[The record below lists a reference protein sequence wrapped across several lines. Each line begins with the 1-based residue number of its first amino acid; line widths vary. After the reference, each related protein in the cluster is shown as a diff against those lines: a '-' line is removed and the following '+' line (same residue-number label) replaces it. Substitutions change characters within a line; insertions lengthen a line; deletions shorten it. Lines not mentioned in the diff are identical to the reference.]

1 MRKAHRHQEPSSMS
15 DPQNSQQG
23 MPRRDFVRSAAM
35 AAAGLTIVPRH
46 VLGRGQ
52 TPPSDL
58 VNVAG
63 VGIGGM
69 GRSNMTALASQ
80 NIVALCDVDWG
91 FVSRGYDSIPQQVAA
106 MEKRL
111 AEANPAP
118 SPEQK
123 MRAQAQIANLK
134 QLSEKA
140 GKATRYVDYREM
152 LEKQKDIDAVMI
164 ATPDHTHAVIAT
176 AAMSA
181 GKHVYVQKPLAWS
194 VEECRALAKK
204 AADTKVVTPTGR
216 RGFRV
221 LPR

>member
-1 MRKAHRHQEPSSMS
+1 MS
-15 DPQNSQQG
+15 DTRTPDQPG
-23 MPRRDFVRSAAM
+23 LPRRDFVRSAAI

-46 VLGRGQ
+46 VLGKGQ
-52 TPPSDL
+52 TAPSDL

-91 FVSRGYDSIPQQVAA
+91 YAGRGYDGIPPQVAA

-111 AEANPAP
+111 AEASPAP
-118 SPEQK
+118 TPEQK
-123 MRAQAQIANLK
+123 MRAQTQIANLK
-134 QLSEKA
+134 MLGEKA

-152 LEKQKDIDAVMI
+152 LEKQKDIDAVVI
-164 ATPDHTHAVIAT
+164 ATPDHTHAMIAT
-176 AAMSA
+176 AAMSV

-194 VEECRALAKK
+194 VEECRALARRRPR
-204 AADTKVVTPTGR
+204 ARSSRRWATRATRPTM
-216 RGFRV
+216 RGS
-221 LPR
+221 